1 MLVENKFIYIS
12 LPRCASTSFM
22 ASCAQNGLNMN
33 YLNEKY
39 DIENQLE
46 TIKLKLSDIKFENF
60 EKYIIH
66 PHEPIDKLQLKFGKS
81 VDIISVKRDKYE
93 RFISLW
99 NLFLREINKTQ
110 HDDTFNIL
118 ANLKIDDIL
127 FYSKDDLKDENSIS
141 NVVNELILRNNLVK
155 ITELGKIFI
164 RVLITPY
171 SYYHQHNPNIIWFD
185 FNELHKLED
194 WVSDKLNI
202 DFKLSK
208 INSNKIYN
216 SNLILNDAFK
226 QKYDSIY
233 SKYDELKSL
242 KTMI

>member
-22 ASCAQNGLNMN
+22 SSCVQNGLNIN
-33 YLNEKY
+33 FFDEKY

-46 TIKLKLSDIKFENF
+46 TIKLKLPDIKFENF

-66 PHEPIDKLQLKFGKS
+66 PHEPIDKLELKFGKN

-110 HDDTFNIL
+110 HDDMVDIFT
-118 ANLKIDDIL
+118 NLKIDDIL
-127 FYSKDDLKDENSIS
+127 FYSKDDLKDGSSIS

-164 RVLITPY
+164 KTLIKPC
-171 SYYHQHNPNIIWFD
+171 SHYHQHNSNIIWFD

-194 WVSDKLNI
+194 WVSNKLNI

-216 SNLILNDAFK
+216 SNLILNDEFK